1 HVAAGRAAGRA
12 AVTSV
17 AAAGAAALAGT
28 ARVLLATLVTAAG
41 AAAVVSA
48 AAAAALLVAGWPGL
62 SWAGRSGPRVLAI
75 AVMASRHQASTRQAG
90 MIRLRTM
97 VLLPSLGI
105 GAGHQRPGA
114 GRQRAWRKEDSYAGG
129 TSGSSDRQ

>member
-1 HVAAGRAAGRA
+1 MADRVSPGRTVHVPAGRAARR

-17 AAAGAAALAGT
+17 IAAGADALVRT
-28 ARVLLATLVTAAG
+28 ARVLLATLV
-41 AAAVVSA
+41 AV
-48 AAAAALLVAGWPGL
+48 LLVAGWPGL
-62 SWAGRSGPRVLAI
+62 GWAGRSGPRVPAI

-114 GRQRAWRKEDSYAGG
+114 GRQKGLEEGRN
-129 TSGSSDRQ
+129 